1 MNNAEKIH
9 HSLRNFLIVIIEI
22 FLHKQVPE
30 SPVAKARKLFIARRE
45 PYQDCEER
53 TRRDIRRELAA
64 AIESLVTEM
73 SHKDSD
79 LTAIYSDLTESQMER
94 IVWFY
99 TEASTIAS
107 RARPFLTRASS
118 RICSM

>member
-1 MNNAEKIH
+1 MNNTEKIH
-9 HSLRNFLIVIIEI
+9 HSLRNFLIVIIEL

-64 AIESLVTEM
+64 AIGSEWGYKLIAESI
-73 SHKDSD
+73 SPKI
-79 LTAIYSDLTESQMER
+79 LTDY
-94 IVWFY
+94 
-99 TEASTIAS
+99 
-107 RARPFLTRASS
+107 
-118 RICSM
+118 